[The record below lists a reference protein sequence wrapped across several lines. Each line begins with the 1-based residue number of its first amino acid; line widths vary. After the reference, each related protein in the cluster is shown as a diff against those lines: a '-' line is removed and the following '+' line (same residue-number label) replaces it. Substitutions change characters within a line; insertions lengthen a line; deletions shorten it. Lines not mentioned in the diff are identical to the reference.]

1 MFPRGELPCTQRG
14 EVFFENRVFAI
25 TLVAQTDPQ
34 MFQSV
39 KTFPSQSVTGNGNAK
54 MHSFL
59 SQRFFG
65 GSHFSSFGKS
75 VESICQKIVHVAQ
88 NRQFFEPHQN
98 RKIAKPNF
106 LDGAFFPLFFL
117 AVQIFLQSTC
127 GNRRWISASGKRY
140 KSNLITFSAPR
151 GCGKAPPGSPFL
163 HRSVPQLF
171 RPYGNSQWTCTFFRN
186 FCTSTRPDSKR
197 LKHAPPFPPFN
208 DKRKKASETE
218 CKIGKIDD

>member
-1 MFPRGELPCTQRG
+1 MSR
-14 EVFFENRVFAI
+14 
-25 TLVAQTDPQ
+25 
-34 MFQSV
+34 
-39 KTFPSQSVTGNGNAK
+39 
-54 MHSFL
+54 
-59 SQRFFG
+59 
-65 GSHFSSFGKS
+65 
-75 VESICQKIVHVAQ
+75 KIVNFSNHTKI
-88 NRQFFEPHQN
+88 E
-98 RKIAKPNF
+98 KIAKPNF
-106 LDGAFFPLFFL
+106 LDGAFLPLFFL

-208 DKRKKASETE
+208 DKRKKASGTE
-218 CKIGKIDD
+218 CKIGKIDDEKIPLLPFFHSLFIIEWGDGGSGRSRGIFQ